1 MKNQKKAI
9 ILGLFVVM
17 FWSTVATA
25 FKIALAETG
34 VIQLLTVSSL
44 TAAIIC
50 LFELIRTGKLKSIK
64 VFYGKRELLFAALGG
79 LLNPFLYYLVLFK
92 AYSLLPAQIAQPL
105 NYSWQIVLILF
116 MALFFKQKIRG
127 VQFIG
132 LFVSFAGIIM
142 LSLNSNASAEGS
154 LSTLGIFLALGSAF
168 IWASYWILKM
178 KETSDPV
185 ASLFM
190 NFLFG
195 SIYLIVLMIITGVE
209 LPNLKAILASVYV
222 GTFEM
227 GLTFIFWIKALN
239 LATNRVA
246 LTQITYLSP
255 ALSLILIVLVLGE
268 PFTLLTV
275 LGLASI
281 TAGII
286 ISTYQKKS

>member
-17 FWSTVATA
+17 FWATVATA

-64 VFYGKRELLFAALGG
+64 GFYGKRELLFAALGG

-190 NFLFG
+190 NFL
-195 SIYLIVLMIITGVE
+195 
-209 LPNLKAILASVYV
+209 
-222 GTFEM
+222 
-227 GLTFIFWIKALN
+227 
-239 LATNRVA
+239 
-246 LTQITYLSP
+246 
-255 ALSLILIVLVLGE
+255 LVL
-268 PFTLLTV
+268 
-275 LGLASI
+275 SI
-281 TAGII
+281 
-286 ISTYQKKS
+286 